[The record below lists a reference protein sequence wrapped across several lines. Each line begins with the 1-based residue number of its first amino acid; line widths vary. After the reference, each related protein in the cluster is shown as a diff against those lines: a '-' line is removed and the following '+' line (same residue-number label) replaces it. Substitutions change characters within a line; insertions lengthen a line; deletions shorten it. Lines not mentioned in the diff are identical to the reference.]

1 MSLVHVGNVIKDA
14 LLMEMISP
22 SSVIQAIN
30 NKEGVVVTYDDTTS
44 TAHKGARYI
53 EPYCY
58 GTTLAG
64 NDAVWCF
71 QYYGDTKRGVPDW
84 KLMRLD
90 RFQSWQ
96 PSGEHF
102 EAEPKARGWLA
113 AAFNPQSDKSMLNV
127 YNVVKFDDGKGELTD
142 LERLRMKTR
151 KLQQQPRLNIRDFQ
165 GSQTPKPKPQQ
176 PQQKPESKP
185 DTYGPVGQP
194 KSVPNNDSST
204 SIPKP
209 QTAQQ
214 PPETQ
219 QNVLRGPVEVPQQQ
233 TQQQPEQ
240 QSTAAQKAAQNVNMT
255 DQEFRDMLARNLQ
268 RTDLEKAR
276 RGYSLRK
283 R

>member
-1 MSLVHVGNVIKDA
+1 
-14 LLMEMISP
+14 
-22 SSVIQAIN
+22 
-30 NKEGVVVTYDDTTS
+30 
-44 TAHKGARYI
+44 
-53 EPYCY
+53 
-58 GTTLAG
+58 
-64 NDAVWCF
+64 
-71 QYYGDTKRGVPDW
+71 
-84 KLMRLD
+84 
-90 RFQSWQ
+90 
-96 PSGEHF
+96 
-102 EAEPKARGWLA
+102 
-113 AAFNPQSDKSMLNV
+113 
-127 YNVVKFDDGKGELTD
+127 VKFDDGKGELTD

-165 GSQTPKPKPQQ
+165 GSQTPKPKPKPQQ
-176 PQQKPESKP
+176 TQQKPESKP

-219 QNVLRGPVEVPQQQ
+219 QSVLRGPVEVPQQQ